1 MRSFFL
7 LAFIGMQRAEYK
19 GTLKG
24 MATNY
29 SVIIKNCGSFVLRH
43 ILIKQWDGEIKW
55 GITKD

>member
-1 MRSFFL
+1 
-7 LAFIGMQRAEYK
+7 MQRAEYK